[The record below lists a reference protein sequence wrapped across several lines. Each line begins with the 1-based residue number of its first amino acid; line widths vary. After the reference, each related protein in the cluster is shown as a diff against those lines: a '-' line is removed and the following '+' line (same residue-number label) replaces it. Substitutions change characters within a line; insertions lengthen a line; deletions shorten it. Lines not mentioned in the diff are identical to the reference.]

1 MYIPVMQVRNSEV
14 IIYREWMG
22 PRRAPTGQPKQFKQ
36 GQAYSGAMTD
46 GAIKR
51 LRRCVSLLVQKSP
64 NRMIYNPVTAG
75 RHRFRIGFVTL
86 TVAEQGKDTAKDV
99 YKKCMAPWLRW
110 ARRAGMEDYVW
121 KAELQ
126 QRGAL
131 HYHIAT
137 NEFLHW
143 KDIRDTW
150 NKYQR
155 KAGYLQ
161 KFAQA
166 KGHYH
171 ANSTDVHAMR
181 KVKNIERYLTK
192 YMQKGVGAAKINGKT
207 WDASTNLKQAKYYAT
222 EMTPANLDK
231 IRSIAQKEIKGEFST
246 IYRIPQD
253 AAIAVL
259 DTYQRQEYHSHLKSI

>member
-1 MYIPVMQVRNSEV
+1 MYVPVMQVRNSEV
-14 IIYREWMG
+14 IVYREWYG
-22 PRRAPTGQPKQFKQ
+22 PRKAPSQMPNQFKQ
-36 GQAYSGAMTD
+36 GNAYSGQMTS

-51 LRRCVSLLVQKSP
+51 LTRCVSLLVQKSK
-64 NRMIYNPVTAG
+64 NRMIYNPVTES
-75 RHRFRIGFVTL
+75 RHRFRIGFITL
-86 TVAEQGKDTAKDV
+86 TVAEQGGDTAKEV
-99 YKKCMAPWLRW
+99 YQKCMAPWLRW
-110 ARRAGMEDYVW
+110 ARRAGMADYVW

-126 QRGAL
+126 QRGTL

-155 KAGYLQ
+155 KAGYLT
-161 KFAQA
+161 KFAQE

-192 YMQKGVGAAKINGKT
+192 YMKKGAGAAKIQGKT

-231 IRSIAQKEIKGEFST
+231 LRRICQAEKKGEFAT

-253 AAIAVL
+253 AAAAVL
-259 DTYQRQEYHSHLKSI
+259 DQYQRQEYYSHIQSI